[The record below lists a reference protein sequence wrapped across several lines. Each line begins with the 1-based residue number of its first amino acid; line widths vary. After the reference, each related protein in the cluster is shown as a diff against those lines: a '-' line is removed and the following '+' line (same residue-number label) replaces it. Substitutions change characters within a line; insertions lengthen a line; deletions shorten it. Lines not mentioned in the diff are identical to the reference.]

1 VNKGIIAVAMSSIL
15 VGCAAQTPEYRL
27 GQFTAASS
35 FNVRNL
41 DYDSTSATRVKG
53 EDCHQVGQPPN
64 DSRLQR
70 AMDQAIQNGQDQGI
84 TGDLLVAVG
93 MPLTRHPPHRSVRAV
108 LPHTAPASG
117 DDGETARWARGGGYA
132 VAGARHRESV

>member
-1 VNKGIIAVAMSSIL
+1 MNKGIIAVAMSSLL

-41 DYDSTSATRVKG
+41 DYDSTTATRVQG
-53 EDCHQVGQPPN
+53 EDCHQVGRPPN

-70 AMDQAIQNGQDQGI
+70 AMDDAIQNGQDKGI
-84 TGDLLVAVG
+84 TGDLLVN
-93 MPLTRHPPHRSVRAV
+93 VRIDQV
-108 LPHTAPASG
+108 QKNKPGNFFGLPAAHNCIEVE
-117 DDGETARWARGGGYA
+117 GELVTLR
-132 VAGARHRESV
+132 

>member
-1 VNKGIIAVAMSSIL
+1 MKKSIIAVGACSIL
-15 VGCAAQTPEYRL
+15 AGCAVQAPEYRL

-41 DYDSTSATRVKG
+41 DYDLTSATRVQG
-53 EDCHQVGQPPN
+53 EDCHQVGHQPN

-84 TGDLLVAVG
+84 TGDLLVNVRIDQVQKHKPGNFFGLPA
-93 MPLTRHPPHRSVRAV
+93 PHNCIEVE
-108 LPHTAPASG
+108 
-117 DDGETARWARGGGYA
+117 GELVTLR
-132 VAGARHRESV
+132 

>member
-1 VNKGIIAVAMSSIL
+1 MYKGIFAAAMCSLL

-41 DYDSTSATRVKG
+41 DYDSTTATRVMG
-53 EDCHQVGQPPN
+53 EDCHQVGQQPN

-84 TGDLLVAVG
+84 TGDLLVN
-93 MPLTRHPPHRSVRAV
+93 VRIDQV
-108 LPHTAPASG
+108 QKNKPGNFFGIPTAHNCIEVE
-117 DDGETARWARGGGYA
+117 GELVKLR
-132 VAGARHRESV
+132 

>member
-1 VNKGIIAVAMSSIL
+1 MSKGIIAVAMSSL
-15 VGCAAQTPEYRL
+15 LMGCAAQTPEYRL

-41 DYDSTSATRVKG
+41 DYDSTSATRVQG

-70 AMDQAIQNGQDQGI
+70 AMDDAIQNGQDQGV
-84 TGDLLVAVG
+84 TGDLLVN
-93 MPLTRHPPHRSVRAV
+93 VRIDQV
-108 LPHTAPASG
+108 QKNKPGSFFGLPAAHNCIEVE
-117 DDGETARWARGGGYA
+117 GELVTLR
-132 VAGARHRESV
+132 

>member
-1 VNKGIIAVAMSSIL
+1 MNKGIVAVAVSLLL

-41 DYDSTSATRVKG
+41 DYDSASATRVEG
-53 EDCHQVGQPPN
+53 EDCHQVGQQPN

-70 AMDQAIQNGQDQGI
+70 AMDQAIQNGQEQGI
-84 TGDLLVAVG
+84 TGDLLVN
-93 MPLTRHPPHRSVRAV
+93 VRIDQV
-108 LPHTAPASG
+108 QKNKPGNFFGLPVAHNCIQVE
-117 DDGETARWARGGGYA
+117 GELVTLR
-132 VAGARHRESV
+132 

>member
-1 VNKGIIAVAMSSIL
+1 MNKGIVAVAVSLLL

-41 DYDSTSATRVKG
+41 DYDSTSATRVEG
-53 EDCHQVGQPPN
+53 EDCHQVGQQPN

-70 AMDQAIQNGQDQGI
+70 AMDQAIQNGQEQGI
-84 TGDLLVAVG
+84 TGDLLVN
-93 MPLTRHPPHRSVRAV
+93 VRIDQV
-108 LPHTAPASG
+108 QKNKPGNFFGLPVAHNCIQVE
-117 DDGETARWARGGGYA
+117 GELVTLR
-132 VAGARHRESV
+132 